1 MIPDGTSLVP
11 FRGDVDIER
20 LASSVPSGYTI
31 KGVFVAPNATLI
43 GTEWSRIEPTL
54 SAPPRNGKYL
64 AFSDYPLVDFLRTSD
79 VAARRKYAGVGTCE
93 AHRRLAR
100 ATFETFS
107 QSTLG
112 KVALSL
118 VAGPASLLAKYGEMY
133 NRMLTGQR
141 LEVTVVDKCTVDLEY
156 TNYYMTREAIFGVIE
171 GSILACQLE
180 PKVTV
185 QRTGEARFRARAE
198 WAPW

>member
-1 MIPDGTSLVP
+1 MVPDGTVLVP

-20 LASSVPSGYTI
+20 LASKVPPGYTI
-31 KGVFVAPNATLI
+31 KGLFVAPNATII
-43 GTEWSRIEPTL
+43 GTDWPRIEHTL

-64 AFSDYPLVDFLRTSD
+64 TFADYPLADFLRTSD
-79 VAARRKYAGVGTCE
+79 VAARRKYPGVGTCE

-100 ATFETFS
+100 STFETFS
-107 QSTLG
+107 SSTLG

-118 VAGPASLLAKYGEMY
+118 VSGPASLLTKYGEMY
-133 NRMLTGQR
+133 KRVLTGQL

-156 TNYYMTREAIFGVIE
+156 TNYYMTKEAIFGVIE
-171 GSILACQLE
+171 GCVMACQLE

-185 QRTGEARFRARAE
+185 RASGEWKFSARAE
-198 WAPW
+198 WTRW